1 MFRYGNWAQSI
12 SRPSGAHRIAA
23 FAAFADHPAQKAPAT
38 ATVAAPTGSTC
49 SPTASST
56 TRGDGTY
63 GVRGFENRQKLAL
76 ELMQIGV
83 GAKPSSSPSRPPGS
97 THCAKTT
104 LRHSANASS
113 PSPSCKVLAL
123 GKPQRPATAFPSAN
137 ALRRGLARRR
147 ASPERGWSG

>member
-1 MFRYGNWAQSI
+1 MLANGE
-12 SRPSGAHRIAA
+12 
-23 FAAFADHPAQKAPAT
+23 PAP
-38 ATVAAPTGSTC
+38 
-49 SPTASST
+49 